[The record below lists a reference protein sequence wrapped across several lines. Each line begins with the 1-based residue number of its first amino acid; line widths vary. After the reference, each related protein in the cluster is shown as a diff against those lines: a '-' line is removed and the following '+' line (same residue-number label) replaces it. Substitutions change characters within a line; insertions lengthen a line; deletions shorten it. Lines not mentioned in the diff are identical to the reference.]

1 MTPAGQRIAVLI
13 PCHNEEATIGK
24 VVDDFRARLPEAQ
37 IYVFDNCC
45 TDRTAAIAAEHGATV
60 VIEPRQGKGFVV
72 EGMLDRVE
80 ADYYV
85 MVDGDDTYPA
95 EKVRELL
102 APVTA
107 GAADMAVGAR
117 LAEYDERS
125 FPALHVAGNNLVRG
139 LINRIFGA
147 KLTDIMS
154 GYRAF
159 NRRVVRRIP
168 VVSSGFEVETELT
181 IQMLYYR
188 LKVVEV
194 QVPYRGRPEGSG
206 SKLRTFRDG
215 FRVLWKVFSL
225 FRAFKPL
232 TFFGGVGILLLVLAV
247 LAGIPPVADYVRD
260 PQHYVRHVPLAI
272 LAMGLVLLS
281 AGSVFLGLLLHAI
294 NWRFKEL
301 HNVAVRGKD

>member
-1 MTPAGQRIAVLI
+1 
-13 PCHNEEATIGK
+13 
-24 VVDDFRARLPEAQ
+24 
-37 IYVFDNCC
+37 
-45 TDRTAAIAAEHGATV
+45 
-60 VIEPRQGKGFVV
+60 
-72 EGMLDRVE
+72 MLDRVE

-117 LAEYDERS
+117 LAEYHERS
-125 FPALHVAGNNLVRG
+125 FPRLHVAGNNLVRG

-232 TFFGGVGILLLVLAV
+232 TFFGSMGILLLVLAV

-301 HNVAVRGKD
+301 HNIAVRGKD